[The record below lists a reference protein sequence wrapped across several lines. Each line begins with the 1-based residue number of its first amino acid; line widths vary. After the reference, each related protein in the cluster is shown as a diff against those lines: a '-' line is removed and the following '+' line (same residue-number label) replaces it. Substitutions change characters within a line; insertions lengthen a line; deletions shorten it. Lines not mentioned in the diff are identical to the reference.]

1 MSEEKVEEKT
11 RERTLRDVYYVLFR
25 HKWKMLLFLIVVVG
39 IVTVS
44 ALRRPDIFRSEAKL
58 MLRLGRESVTL
69 DPTVTTGQ
77 IIPVGRSRESEII
90 SELEI
95 LKSRILL
102 EKVVDT
108 IGPLV
113 LFKYPDDVSREDTS
127 SGGEVAEN
135 ATRKT
140 SRVRI
145 AAKKLRNLLKPSSQ
159 PKLLDSRDSAVFMV
173 MSNLEAEAL
182 KNSTI
187 INISYKSKSPKLAQ
201 DVLAKLIDLYLEK
214 HIAVHQT
221 PGSYQFFTQQSDD
234 LRGKL
239 AQAES
244 ELRNLKDK
252 TGISSLEEQRLV
264 IVNRIGDLEQ
274 QTGNAEAELTASRA
288 KVKALQETLAGIP
301 EAVVTGETTGF
312 SDYAADLMRARL
324 YELQMKEQDL
334 VSKFAEDSRQVQ
346 MIRQEVAEA
355 KALLEKEKAKPVR
368 SQVTKGVNSA
378 HQQVQS
384 ALLTE
389 QASLSSLQAKVED
402 LKRQLAGTQA
412 RLKTLNDAEFRITQ
426 LKREIDVQEANYRK
440 YSENLEQA
448 RIDNALEIGKISNIS
463 VVQPATLPVK
473 PIGPRRMLNIALGFL
488 LGIFGAMFLAFFSEY
503 IDHSIKTPEE
513 VEERLQLPAAA
524 YIPNVRANLVSP
536 IARRRALTTPGGKV
550 AKEAPA
556 QWLIPINVR
565 EYYEVLRERL
575 LICSGA
581 STDVPR
587 IIAVI
592 GCRRGEG
599 TTTVA
604 ANLAA
609 TLARHD
615 DGPVLLMDTDIGHPS
630 VHRIFNTR
638 LSPGFADAL
647 AKGRCNVNTILA
659 SPVHNLQVL
668 SAGDINGNGNA
679 SEMFNSIAFSKL
691 LKSMRTRYRF
701 VVIDVPA
708 AHEVSWAVRL
718 AGLCDGVVLVVE
730 AERLRWEV
738 AQNTKEQLLNSN
750 ANVLGVVLNKRRF
763 HIPEWLYQTL

>member
-244 ELRNLKDK
+244 PNNLTTYEASLRRLRASFE
-252 TGISSLEEQRLV
+252 ISR
-264 IVNRIGDLEQ
+264 
-274 QTGNAEAELTASRA
+274 TKPASR
-288 KVKALQETLAGIP
+288 
-301 EAVVTGETTGF
+301 
-312 SDYAADLMRARL
+312 RW
-324 YELQMKEQDL
+324 
-334 VSKFAEDSRQVQ
+334 
-346 MIRQEVAEA
+346 
-355 KALLEKEKAKPVR
+355 R
-368 SQVTKGVNSA
+368 SNVW
-378 HQQVQS
+378 
-384 ALLTE
+384 
-389 QASLSSLQAKVED
+389 LS
-402 LKRQLAGTQA
+402 
-412 RLKTLNDAEFRITQ
+412 
-426 LKREIDVQEANYRK
+426 
-440 YSENLEQA
+440 
-448 RIDNALEIGKISNIS
+448 
-463 VVQPATLPVK
+463 
-473 PIGPRRMLNIALGFL
+473 
-488 LGIFGAMFLAFFSEY
+488 
-503 IDHSIKTPEE
+503 
-513 VEERLQLPAAA
+513 
-524 YIPNVRANLVSP
+524 
-536 IARRRALTTPGGKV
+536 
-550 AKEAPA
+550 
-556 QWLIPINVR
+556 
-565 EYYEVLRERL
+565 
-575 LICSGA
+575 
-581 STDVPR
+581 
-587 IIAVI
+587 
-592 GCRRGEG
+592 
-599 TTTVA
+599 
-604 ANLAA
+604 
-609 TLARHD
+609 
-615 DGPVLLMDTDIGHPS
+615 
-630 VHRIFNTR
+630 
-638 LSPGFADAL
+638 
-647 AKGRCNVNTILA
+647 
-659 SPVHNLQVL
+659 
-668 SAGDINGNGNA
+668 
-679 SEMFNSIAFSKL
+679 
-691 LKSMRTRYRF
+691 
-701 VVIDVPA
+701 
-708 AHEVSWAVRL
+708 
-718 AGLCDGVVLVVE
+718 
-730 AERLRWEV
+730 
-738 AQNTKEQLLNSN
+738 
-750 ANVLGVVLNKRRF
+750 
-763 HIPEWLYQTL
+763 

>member
-1 MSEEKVEEKT
+1 MTETVVEEKT

-25 HKWKMLLFLIVVVG
+25 HKWKMLLFLLVVVG
-39 IVTVS
+39 IVTMGT
-44 ALRRPDIFRSEAKL
+44 LRRPDIFRSEAKL

-77 IIPVGRSRESEII
+77 TIHVNQSRESEIN

-95 LKSRILL
+95 LKSQILL

-113 LFKYPDDVSREDTS
+113 LFKCPDDVSKGNAP
-127 SGGEVAEN
+127 SGSDVAES

-140 SRVRI
+140 SRVRL
-145 AAKKLRNLLKPSSQ
+145 AAKKLRNLLRPSRQ
-159 PKLLDSRDSAVFMV
+159 PKLLEDRDSAVLMV
-173 MSNLEAEAL
+173 MNSLEAEAL
-182 KNSTI
+182 KDSTI
-187 INISYKSKSPKLAQ
+187 INISFKSQSPQLAQ
-201 DVLAKLIDLYLEK
+201 NVLAKLIDLYLEQ

-234 LRGKL
+234 LRNKL
-239 AQAES
+239 AQAED
-244 ELRNLKDK
+244 ELRNLKDR

-264 IVNRIGDLEQ
+264 IVKRIGDLEQ
-274 QTGNAEAELTASRA
+274 LTGDAEAELTASQA

-301 EAVVTGETTGF
+301 ETVVTGETTGF

-334 VSKFAEDSRQVQ
+334 VSKYAEDSRQVQ

-355 KALLEKEKAKPVR
+355 QTLLDNEKANPVR
-368 SQVTKGVNSA
+368 IQVAKGVNYS

-384 ALLTE
+384 ALFTE
-389 QASLSSLQAKVED
+389 QATFSSLQAKVEN
-402 LKRQLAGTQA
+402 LKRQLAEVQA
-412 RLKTLNDAEFRITQ
+412 GLKTLNDAEFRITQ
-426 LKREIDVQEANYRK
+426 LKREIEVQEANYRK

-463 VVQPATLPVK
+463 VVQPATLPIR
-473 PIGPRRMLNIALGFL
+473 PTGPRRMLNIALGLL

-524 YIPNVRANLVSP
+524 YIPCVRANLVSP
-536 IARRRALTTPGGKV
+536 VARRRTLASPSGKV
-550 AKEAPA
+550 AKEVPP
-556 QWLIPINVR
+556 QWLVPLSVSQ
-565 EYYEVLRERL
+565 YYEVLRERL
-575 LICSGA
+575 LMCSND
-581 STDVPR
+581 STEAPCVL
-587 IIAVI
+587 AVI

-615 DGPVLLMDTDIGHPS
+615 DGSVLLMDADIGHPS
-630 VHRIFNTR
+630 VHHIFNSK

-647 AKGRCNVNTILA
+647 AKGRCNVNTIVS
-659 SPVHNLQVL
+659 SPVQNLHIL
-668 SAGDINGNGNA
+668 SAGCMNGNI
-679 SEMFNSIAFSKL
+679 SEMFNSNAFSKL
-691 LKSMRTRYRF
+691 LKSVKNRYRF

-708 AHEVSWAVRL
+708 AHEVSWAVPL
-718 AGLCDGVVLVVE
+718 VGLCDGAVLVVE

-738 AQNTKEQLLNSN
+738 AQNTKEQLLNTK
-750 ANVLGVVLNKRRF
+750 ANILGVVLNKRRF
-763 HIPEWLYQTL
+763 YIPEWLYQTL